1 VEPASTNAIVSL
13 QFEQVTRI
21 WTGAIAAAAVLGCGY
36 YDSSLLSPAP
46 AGDAGPTNS
55 GDSDSETCVSARPPG
70 PPDAEDAG
78 GALEV
83 IVAMKTVDFHE
94 STGGNAIGYD
104 LDHTCTCE
112 GEGPSC
118 VPPKDSPDQCDG
130 PGGRDN
136 AGAALIQS
144 SAMLGLTSGTFVQD
158 IADGEF
164 SLVLRVRGY
173 NGLPD
178 DDQVS
183 VAWLVPLPFL
193 APPAFDGTDEWSIS
207 GACLNHDGNGQPNLE
222 DPIVIDNVAY
232 VRGGTLVASLKGG
245 APLNL
250 AANFSVIVQTA
261 FLTGRLVQQGALWSI
276 EDGVV
281 CGIWRT
287 TDLLKSVR
295 NTQVLGQPLCTNNP
309 AYANVKSTICRA
321 RDVSSKS
328 INPNDAC
335 DAISVAFTFTAPPAT
350 VKAAWDPP
358 GPTNPCTAATDPA
371 NDTCD

>member
-1 VEPASTNAIVSL
+1 VG
-13 QFEQVTRI
+13 RI
-21 WTGAIAAAAVLGCGY
+21 WCAAIASAALGCGY
-36 YDSSLLSPAP
+36 YDSSLLTPSPTPNDGGAT
-46 AGDAGPTNS
+46 DS
-55 GDSDSETCVSARPPG
+55 GQCVSARPPG
-70 PPDAEDAG
+70 PPSAKDAG
-78 GALEV
+78 GDLEI

-94 STGGNAIGYD
+94 SSGGNTIGYD
-104 LDHTCTCE
+104 LDNTCTCQ
-112 GEGPSC
+112 GEGSSC
-118 VPPKDSPDQCDG
+118 IPPKGVPDPCDG

-144 SAMLGLTSGTFVQD
+144 SAMLGLTSGTFNQD

-164 SLVLRVRGY
+164 SLVLRIRGY
-173 NGLPD
+173 NGQPD

-193 APPAFDGTDEWSIS
+193 APPAFDGTDPWGIS
-207 GACLNHDGNGQPNLE
+207 GSCLNHDGTGQPNLE
-222 DPIVIDNVAY
+222 DPLIVDHVAY
-232 VRGGTLVASLKGG
+232 VTGGTLVASLKGG

-261 FLTGRLVQQGALWSI
+261 FLTGKLVKQEALWGI

-309 AYANVKSTICRA
+309 AYKNVKDTICRN
-321 RDVSSKS
+321 RD
-328 INPNDAC
+328 INATSTNPSDPC
-335 DAISVAFTFTAPPAT
+335 DSVTLAFTFIAPPA
-350 VKAAWDPP
+350 KIKLAWDPP
-358 GPTNPCTAATDPA
+358 APTNPCTPETDPA
-371 NDTCD
+371 NDSCE